1 VAAAL
6 DRTATPL
13 ACPPDWEPLTPEDE
27 RTRCYGN
34 ASHTSF
40 FGHGLVD
47 ARCRTTEQASSGT
60 LISVSRPTKAACCMA
75 VW

>member
-13 ACPPDWEPLTPEDE
+13 ACPPDWEPLTPEDG

-34 ASHTSF
+34 ASHTFF
-40 FGHGLVD
+40 FGPGLVD
-47 ARCRTTEQASSGT
+47 ARAAAQ
-60 LISVSRPTKAACCMA
+60 LNRPRLGH
-75 VW
+75 